1 MPIKKTLIRTRPSEL
16 VPWYLHPKEKNEYIQ
31 TNYIA
36 TGDLTKT
43 ITHSEDGL
51 TQTVV
56 NIYSNKRIYDKMFKD
71 NLVNADND
79 IRNAYQ
85 EASGIEETITTETS
99 TKKFK

>member
-1 MPIKKTLIRTRPSEL
+1 MPIRTTLVRTRSSEL

-56 NIYSNKRIYDKMFKD
+56 NIYPNKRIYNKMVKD
-71 NLVNADND
+71 ELVNADND

-85 EASGIEETITTETS
+85 DASGIVETITIETI
-99 TKKFK
+99 KK

>member
-1 MPIKKTLIRTRPSEL
+1 

-56 NIYSNKRIYDKMFKD
+56 NTYANKRLYNKMVKD
-71 NLVNADND
+71 ELVNADND

-85 EASGIEETITTETS
+85 DASGIIENITIETI
-99 TKKFK
+99 KK